1 VRSVPIARKGAL
13 VEVHEDDVLVTGFVD
28 RKHLLQAG
36 DRFRAYRRWAG
47 CSRRHELEAGKAARL
62 SFTAETNSA
71 KETPLPPSAI
81 SFAQPVSAIFAS
93 EEVGVTIGSSAP
105 AGNPSM
111 KLIAIVMLA
120 TEQSLEVV
128 CDT

>member
-1 VRSVPIARKGAL
+1 MTRCCNRK
-13 VEVHEDDVLVTGFVD
+13 V
-28 RKHLLQAG
+28 
-36 DRFRAYRRWAG
+36 
-47 CSRRHELEAGKAARL
+47 ARL
-62 SFTAETNSA
+62 CFTTATNSA
-71 KETPLPPSAI
+71 KETPLPPLAT
-81 SFAQPVSAIFAS
+81 SFAHRASTIFFS
-93 EEVGVTIGSSAP
+93 SNDCVTIGSSAP